1 LSSIPQRPAV
11 GVFVSPLSVIHTSL
25 HSAALAAYL
34 PDFLRHLTIQRRL
47 AKNTVA
53 AYGADLRAFLR
64 FLARPE
70 PPLPDEVGKEEVQQF
85 FQHCH
90 QRRISARSN
99 ARRLAALRAFFL
111 FLEKQGV
118 LTANPLEEID
128 GPKTGRNLP
137 KALTL
142 AEVDTL
148 LRPLASPTP
157 LALRNAAMLHL
168 LYASG
173 LRVSELVTLP
183 VSSCNLANGHLRVV
197 GKGNKERV
205 VPFSAT
211 AGERVREYLERGRPL
226 LLKGRPSPM
235 LFCSNRGGA
244 MTRVRFWQIIRE
256 TALATGI
263 TKEIS
268 PHMLR
273 HSFATHLLAGGADL
287 RSVQMMLGHSD
298 IATTQ
303 IYTHVD
309 TDRLKKV
316 HRRFHPRS

>member
-1 LSSIPQRPAV
+1 MFSP
-11 GVFVSPLSVIHTSL
+11 FVHTLL
-25 HSAALAAYL
+25 HTAALATYL

-64 FLARPE
+64 FLDRPAT
-70 PPLPDEVGKEEVQQF
+70 PLPAEICREKVQQF
-85 FQHCH
+85 FLHCH

-111 FLEKQGV
+111 FLEKQGL
-118 LTANPLEEID
+118 LTVNPLNEID
-128 GPKTGRNLP
+128 SPKIGHSLP
-137 KALTL
+137 KALTV

-148 LRPLASPTP
+148 LRPPTSPTP
-157 LALRNAAMLHL
+157 MALRNTAMLHL

-173 LRVSELVTLP
+173 LRVSELVALP
-183 VSSCNLANGHLRVV
+183 VSGCNLNSGHLRIM
-197 GKGNKERV
+197 GKGNKERI
-205 VPFSAT
+205 VPFSTA
-211 AGERVREYLERGRPL
+211 AGERVREYLDRGRPL
-226 LLKGRPSPM
+226 LLKGKPSPM
-235 LFCSNRGGA
+235 LFCSNRGSA
-244 MTRVRFWQIIRE
+244 MTRARFWQIIRAA
-256 TALATGI
+256 ALAAGI

-287 RSVQMMLGHSD
+287 RAVQMMLGHAD

-309 TDRLKKV
+309 TDRLKTI
-316 HRRFHPRS
+316 HRRFHPRG

>member
-1 LSSIPQRPAV
+1 MGHFFFPILHT
-11 GVFVSPLSVIHTSL
+11 PLHTV
-25 HSAALAAYL
+25 ALTAYL

-64 FLARPE
+64 FLASQKE
-70 PPLPDEVGKEEVQQF
+70 PGPAEVGKEQIQQF

-99 ARRLAALRAFFL
+99 ARRLASLRAFFL
-111 FLEKQGV
+111 FLEKQGAV
-118 LTANPLEEID
+118 TANPLEEID
-128 GPKTGRNLP
+128 GPKIGRSLP
-137 KALTL
+137 KALTI

-148 LRPLASPTP
+148 LLPPASPTP
-157 LALRNAAMLHL
+157 LALRNCAMLHL

-183 VSSCNLANGHLRVV
+183 VSGCNLASGHLRIV

-205 VPFSAT
+205 IPFSAA

-226 LLKGRPSPM
+226 LLKGKPSPM

-244 MTRVRFWQIIRE
+244 MTRVRFWQIIKK
-256 TALATGI
+256 TALTAGI

-287 RSVQMMLGHSD
+287 RSVQMMLGHTD

-309 TDRLKKV
+309 IDRLKSA
-316 HRRFHPRS
+316 HRRFHPRG

>member
-1 LSSIPQRPAV
+1 LGHFLFSLFFCIDT
-11 GVFVSPLSVIHTSL
+11 PLPT
-25 HSAALAAYL
+25 AALAAYL
-34 PDFLRHLTIQRRL
+34 PDFLRYLTIQRRL

-70 PPLPDEVGKEEVQQF
+70 PPLPEAVSREEVQEFLLQ
-85 FQHCH
+85 CH
-90 QRRISARSN
+90 RRRISARSN

-111 FLEKQGV
+111 FLEKRGV
-118 LTANPLEEID
+118 LTVNPLAEID
-128 GPKTGRNLP
+128 GPKIGRSLP
-137 KALTL
+137 KILSV

-148 LRPLASPTP
+148 LRPPTAPTP
-157 LALRNAAMLHL
+157 LALRNTAMLHL

-173 LRVSELVTLP
+173 LRVSELVSLP
-183 VSSCNLANGHLRVV
+183 VNGCNLNSGHLRIL

-226 LLKGRPSPM
+226 LLKGKPSPM
-235 LFCSNRGGA
+235 LFCSSRGRA
-244 MTRVRFWQIIRE
+244 ITRVRFWQIIRE
-256 TALATGI
+256 TALAAGI

-287 RSVQMMLGHSD
+287 RSVQMMLGHTD

-309 TDRLKKV
+309 TDRLKAI
-316 HRRFHPRS
+316 HRRFHPRG

>member
-1 LSSIPQRPAV
+1 L
-11 GVFVSPLSVIHTSL
+11 FSPLFVHTPL
-25 HSAALAAYL
+25 HATALAPHL
-34 PDFLRHLTIQRRL
+34 SDFLRYLTIQRRL

-64 FLARPE
+64 FLARPAA
-70 PPLPDEVGKEEVQQF
+70 PLREKVGKEEVQQF

-90 QRRISARSN
+90 QQRISARSN

-111 FLEKQGV
+111 FLEHQGV
-118 LTANPLEEID
+118 LTANPLDEID
-128 GPKTGRNLP
+128 GPKIGRSLP
-137 KALTL
+137 KALTV

-148 LRPLASPTP
+148 LRPPASSSP
-157 LALRNAAMLHL
+157 LALRNSAMLHL

-183 VSSCNLANGHLRVV
+183 MSGCNLNSGHLRIL

-205 VPFSAT
+205 VPFSAI
-211 AGERVREYLERGRPL
+211 AGERVREYLARGRPL
-226 LLKGRPSPM
+226 LLKGKPSPM

-244 MTRVRFWQIIRE
+244 MTRVRFWQIIRQI
-256 TALATGI
+256 ALAAGI
-263 TKEIS
+263 TKTIS

-287 RSVQMMLGHSD
+287 RSVQMMLGHTD

-309 TDRLKKV
+309 ADRLKTI
-316 HRRFHPRS
+316 HRRFHPRG